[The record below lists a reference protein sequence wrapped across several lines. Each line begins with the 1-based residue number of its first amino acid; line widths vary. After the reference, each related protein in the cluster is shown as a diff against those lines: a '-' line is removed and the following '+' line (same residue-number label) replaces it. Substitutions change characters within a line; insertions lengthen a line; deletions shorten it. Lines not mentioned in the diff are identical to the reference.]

1 MPSRKIVLVVIWS
14 IDIYESRLKRRRPVR
29 REVQL
34 IKREMRSAL
43 TGEEHREK
51 EMNSEQIWGVN

>member
-1 MPSRKIVLVVIWS
+1 MPFRMIALVVTWS
-14 IDIYESRLKRRRPVR
+14 IDIYESVLKRGRPVR

-43 TGEEHREK
+43 TGEKHIEREL
-51 EMNSEQIWGVN
+51 NSGQIWGGN